1 MQVNPE
7 MIKSAAGSIGGGGDA
22 TWDDIYAQ
30 QANSFTQYIDDAKD
44 QQLLK
49 NSASVGTSAPVQT
62 EEKKTDETEGGDEVV
77 RTEVETTT
85 INKETGVETIE
96 SKITFKDGAYYGI

>member
-1 MQVNPE
+1 MKTSE
-7 MIKSAAGSIGGGGDA
+7 FIKAL
-22 TWDDIYAQ
+22 
-30 QANSFTQYIDDAKD
+30 KD
-44 QQLLK
+44 MLNEVEDTDGEK
-49 NSASVGTSAPVQT
+49 VEEKSDETVAEVT
-62 EEKKTDETEGGDEVV
+62 EEKKTEETEGGDEVV

>member
-1 MQVNPE
+1 MKTSE
-7 MIKSAAGSIGGGGDA
+7 FIKAL
-22 TWDDIYAQ
+22 
-30 QANSFTQYIDDAKD
+30 KD
-44 QQLLK
+44 MLNEVEDTDGETVEEK
-49 NSASVGTSAPVQT
+49 VEEKSDETVAEVT

-96 SKITFKDGAYYGI
+96 NKITFKDGAYYGI